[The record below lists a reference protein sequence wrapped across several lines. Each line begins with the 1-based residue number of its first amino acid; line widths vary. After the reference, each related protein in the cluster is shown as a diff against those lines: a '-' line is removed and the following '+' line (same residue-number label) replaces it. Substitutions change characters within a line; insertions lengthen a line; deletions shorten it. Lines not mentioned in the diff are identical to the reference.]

1 MCLCVCTCMCVFVCV
16 CVCVCGCMCVFLCMC
31 VHMCMYV
38 LACACLCVSIHVST
52 CVWVCVRVCVCAC
65 MCACVPVYASV
76 RVSMYVSV
84 CMCMCA
90 CAHARFCVCVGVYLC
105 VCMCVGLCFCASG
118 CMSVCMFQS
127 FSHHSLSQAHS
138 FCVSHSHP
146 LIPSLTLSFS
156 LVSHT
161 VFLSLSLTLS
171 LCLSLSL
178 ISFIISFFPL
188 SYCFSDFLSVSISL
202 SPLTYLQSLSLS
214 HLSHFLPLT
223 LSSHLSLFVSVS
235 HTLTLPRSFSCSL
248 SCTLSHTPSPSLSLS
263 NLSLSPLSSL
273 SLSSLSS
280 LTLSFS
286 FTSPSPSV
294 SHLSYTLS
302 LSSPH
307 RRLVDSAWS
316 WTCVLTG
323 GHLLLT
329 SYLSSGSLLTTLR
342 HQSRL
347 LAGTVLSVACL
358 RTFILIETVTGSC
371 FHQTP
376 EGLLLIELADRPFC
390 LMQGFLWKGY
400 SISSQS
406 FLLTYSSLVTL
417 EELSILKLYL
427 AHGYPA
433 SGAFRLTFL
442 LASLLLP
449 LWSFLLVSTTLFFHH
464 FSQKIVG
471 ATFAQLCWYLTYKGW
486 FLCRYSPG
494 CPGLHLLRPARQ
506 PLRQSGVSNNMLNRL
521 AM

>member
-1 MCLCVCTCMCVFVCV
+1 MKLLHSALCVVTDQTAAVLSHWFVRRY
-16 CVCVCGCMCVFLCMC
+16 FQLW
-31 VHMCMYV
+31 
-38 LACACLCVSIHVST
+38 LALLVT
-52 CVWVCVRVCVCAC
+52 
-65 MCACVPVYASV
+65 
-76 RVSMYVSV
+76 
-84 CMCMCA
+84 
-90 CAHARFCVCVGVYLC
+90 FT
-105 VCMCVGLCFCASG
+105 
-118 CMSVCMFQS
+118 
-127 FSHHSLSQAHS
+127 
-138 FCVSHSHP
+138 P
-146 LIPSLTLSFS
+146 LLGD
-156 LVSHT
+156 
-161 VFLSLSLTLS
+161 
-171 LCLSLSL
+171 L
-178 ISFIISFFPL
+178 IS
-188 SYCFSDFLSVSISL
+188 
-202 SPLTYLQSLSLS
+202 
-214 HLSHFLPLT
+214 
-223 LSSHLSLFVSVS
+223 
-235 HTLTLPRSFSCSL
+235 PRVVFAK
-248 SCTLSHTPSPSLSLS
+248 PR
-263 NLSLSPLSSL
+263 NY
-273 SLSSLSS
+273 
-280 LTLSFS
+280 FN
-286 FTSPSPSV
+286 V
-294 SHLSYTLS
+294 
-302 LSSPH
+302 
-307 RRLVDSAWS
+307 RLVDSAWS

-506 PLRQSGVSNNMLNRL
+506 PLRQCTCGAVGY
-521 AM
+521 